1 MQTSANTIMQTF
13 SGSPFDILAPRA
25 RDIRLLD
32 MAEGLGSLQ
41 RFTGA
46 GRVQYSVAQHSVLV
60 SMLLD
65 GTGFE
70 MEGLFHDGH
79 EYITNDISSPMK
91 QAINEMVYR
100 LTGERVD
107 VIKAIAG
114 PIDEAIARQFGL
126 IYPRPPAVK
135 AADME
140 ALTIERRQVMHPASG
155 VEWTTDVKCREYL
168 LNQMSCDEATATFI
182 ARYNQLKYREKAVV
196 S

>member
-1 MQTSANTIMQTF
+1 MNSANTVMQTF

-25 RDIRLLD
+25 KDIRLLD
-32 MAEGLGSLQ
+32 MAEALGNLQ
-41 RFTGA
+41 RFTGH
-46 GRVQYSVAQHSVLV
+46 GRVPYSVAQHSVLV

-65 GTGFE
+65 GTGLE

-79 EYITNDISSPMK
+79 EAFTNDISSPMK
-91 QAINEMVYR
+91 IAIKEMAYR

-107 VIKAIAG
+107 IIKAIEG
-114 PIDEAIARQFGL
+114 PIDEAIARQFSL

-140 ALTIERRQVMHPASG
+140 AMTIERRQVMHPASG
-155 VEWTTDVKCREYL
+155 LEWTTDVKAREYSL
-168 LNQMSCDEATATFI
+168 AQMTCDEATATFI
-182 ARYNQLKYREKAVV
+182 ARYNYLKYREQVA